1 MLIRN
6 MEEGRMSNRL
16 SNTKTVMKYLLAFL
30 FVAAGINHFI
40 QPDLYLKIMPP
51 YLPWPLFLQYLAGFF
66 EIFLGVLVLIPRYSR
81 MAAWGLIALLIAVFP
96 ANIHM
101 ALNPEKYPEA
111 SPFFW
116 WLRLPLQFVII
127 AWAWWYT
134 KPNEEPA

>member
-111 SPFFW
+111 SPLFW

-134 KPNEEPA
+134 KHNEEPA